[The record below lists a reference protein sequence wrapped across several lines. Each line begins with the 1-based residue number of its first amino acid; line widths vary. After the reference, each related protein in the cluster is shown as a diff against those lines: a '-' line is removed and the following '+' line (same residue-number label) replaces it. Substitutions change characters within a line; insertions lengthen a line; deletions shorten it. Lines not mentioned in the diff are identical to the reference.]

1 MRFVDFGTESI
12 CDEGLPRVLIGILS
26 DTHDQTQRTKTAVA
40 ALLAAGAEALIH
52 CGDITIADV
61 VYECCKV
68 PSYFVFGNCDF
79 DRESLR
85 QAMALIG
92 GTCLERG
99 GLITLAGRRIAITHG
114 DSDQEIRRLTA
125 LQPDY
130 LFSGHTH
137 RSSDV
142 KKGPTRHINPGALH
156 RASTWTI
163 GILNLATNHLTV
175 LPIINDSMQR

>member
-1 MRFVDFGTESI
+1 MLV
-12 CDEGLPRVLIGILS
+12 GILS

-40 ALLAAGAEALIH
+40 RLLAAGAEVLIH

-61 VYECCKV
+61 VYECSRL

-79 DRESLR
+79 DREGLR
-85 QAMALIG
+85 QAMTQIG

-99 GLITLAGRRIAITHG
+99 GLIALAQRRIAVTHG
-114 DSDQEIRRLTA
+114 DSDHELRRLTA

-142 KKGPTRHINPGALH
+142 KKGPTRYINPGALH
-156 RASTWTI
+156 RASTWTVGVI
-163 GILNLATNHLTV
+163 NLATNQMSV
-175 LPIINDSMQR
+175 LPIFNDSMQH